1 MLDPTTKDME
11 QLGAIRHYLDNQS
24 IEPEYYQS
32 DTEAMWTGVMIFY
45 MLIAVGLI
53 FTGIG
58 ATVGAAILVLG
69 FIVYAILIHF
79 GVLNEM

>member
-1 MLDPTTKDME
+1 
-11 QLGAIRHYLDNQS
+11 
-24 IEPEYYQS
+24 
-32 DTEAMWTGVMIFY
+32 MIFY